1 QGFCKTHLIAGG
13 LDRRT
18 ALSYG
23 PHVLGAPVIGLQSRE
38 AQRARA
44 RDLPR
49 QRQRRLARR
58 DAAAAHADIE
68 LDVHVELGPRSLQ
81 LTKIVSVVDAHSEQR
96 ALRDRGEARDL
107 RRSEDVKSE

>member
-1 QGFCKTHLIAGG
+1 MKLPLPAPVTMGQGTRSKQGFCKHHLIAGG

-18 ALSYG
+18 ALSHG
-23 PHVLGAPVIGLQSRE
+23 PQVLGAAVIGLQSRE

-49 QRQRRLARR
+49 QRERRLARR

-68 LDVHVELGPRSLQ
+68 LYVHVELGPRSLE
-81 LTKIVSVVDAHSEQR
+81 LTKI
-96 ALRDRGEARDL
+96 
-107 RRSEDVKSE
+107 